1 VIQFHRWSC
10 RRPEDG
16 AGWGGFASLG
26 LHALRREAPAQRELE
41 IVWEEDAPET
51 VGEGGNPMEEAEP
64 PSPPPSL
71 VEPPRPELVTKP
83 VPEAA
88 LPDALPALPP
98 VVQVPP
104 SPPPRAYPEMS
115 RLRGEQGV
123 VVLELAIGTDGRV
136 VTTRIA
142 RSSGFGRLD
151 EAARRAAQAWRF
163 RPALVEGQPTLAMVQ
178 TSVQFRLQ

>member
-1 VIQFHRWSC
+1 
-10 RRPEDG
+10 
-16 AGWGGFASLG
+16 
-26 LHALRREAPAQRELE
+26 
-41 IVWEEDAPET
+41 
-51 VGEGGNPMEEAEP
+51 
-64 PSPPPSL
+64 
-71 VEPPRPELVTKP
+71 
-83 VPEAA
+83 
-88 LPDALPALPP
+88 
-98 VVQVPP
+98 
-104 SPPPRAYPEMS
+104 MS